1 MINVN
6 NKVAVITGAGGG
18 IGQALAVCLARQ
30 GCHLALVDISQEGLS
45 TSKKAAEAFGVTVT
59 THIADVSNSKAYQ
72 ILVEEVIAQHNTVNL
87 LINNAGITMQRS
99 FENHRLEDWQ
109 LTIGVNLWG
118 VIHGCHY
125 FLPHL
130 KAADQAH
137 IINLSSMAA
146 FIGLPNQAGY
156 CATKSAVRALSE
168 TLNAEL
174 AGDNIGVTCVHP
186 GAIATNMIRNTLDK
200 ADNPKQ
206 ALKNLEMVEK
216 IAMPVE
222 QAAEKIITAAKKKKL
237 RVRVGKD
244 AVLLDIFKRLMPI
257 TMQKLIIR
265 AVLKRQA
272 KEQGY

>member
-1 MINVN
+1 MINFN

-18 IGQALAVCLARQ
+18 IGQALAVALAKQ
-30 GCHLALVDISQEGLS
+30 GCHLALADISQENLDA
-45 TSKKAAEAFGVTVT
+45 SKKAAGAFGVKVT
-59 THIADVSNSKAYQ
+59 THIADVSNAKAYQ
-72 ILVEEVIAQHNTVNL
+72 VFVEDVIAQHGGVNL

-125 FLPHL
+125 FLPYL

-137 IINLSSMAA
+137 IVNLSSMAA
-146 FIGLPNQAGY
+146 IIGLPNQAGY

-168 TLNAEL
+168 TLNMEL
-174 AGDNIGVTCVHP
+174 AADNIGVTCVHP

-216 IAMPVE
+216 MAMPVE
-222 QAAEKIITAAKKKKL
+222 KAAEKIINAAQKRKL
-237 RVRVGKD
+237 RLRIGKD

-257 TMQKLIIR
+257 TLQKLIMR
-265 AVLKRQA
+265 AVLKRHA
-272 KEQGY
+272 NEQSN

>member
-1 MINVN
+1 MINFN

-18 IGQALAVCLARQ
+18 IGQALALVLAKK
-30 GCHLALVDISQEGLS
+30 GCHLALADISQENLDA
-45 TSKKAAEAFGVTVT
+45 SKKAAAAFNVKIT
-59 THIADVSNSKAYQ
+59 THVCDVSDSQAYQ
-72 ILVEEVIAQHNTVNL
+72 LFVEDVIAQHGRVNL

-99 FENHRLEDWQ
+99 FENHRLEHWQ

-125 FLPHL
+125 FLPYL
-130 KAADQAH
+130 KAADEAH

-168 TLNAEL
+168 TLNMEL
-174 AGDNIGVTCVHP
+174 AADNIAVTSVHP

-206 ALKNLEMVEK
+206 ALKNLEMAEK

-222 QAAEKIITAAKKKKL
+222 QAAEKIIHAAEKRKL
-237 RVRVGKD
+237 RLRIGKD

-265 AVLKRQA
+265 AVLKRRA
-272 KEQGY
+272 KEQGN